1 MRHLPPTAV
10 LLLACL
16 SASAW
21 SQKLA
26 PGLWE
31 QSMTMKS
38 ASGQIEQQ
46 MSQMQREM
54 AKLPPDQRKMME
66 QMMGSRGV
74 GMGAGPGQ
82 PTTVRVCVTPEQAAR
97 DELPQHDGRC
107 KQTAME
113 RSGNKLRFRFA
124 CSGEPPTSGEGEYTF
139 ESSKA
144 HSGNVVI
151 NTAVQGRPERMEM
164 QTRGRWLA
172 ADCGAI
178 KPLK

>member
-1 MRHLPPTAV
+1 MKYLPLAAT

-16 SASAW
+16 STPAW
-21 SQKLA
+21 SQKLT

-31 QSMTMKS
+31 QSVTMKS
-38 ASGQIEQQ
+38 QSGRMEQG
-46 MSQMQREM
+46 MAQMQQQM

-66 QMMGSRGV
+66 QMMAGKGV
-74 GMGAGPGQ
+74 GMAVGQ
-82 PTTVRVCVTPEQAAR
+82 PNTVRICITPEQAAR
-97 DELPQHDGRC
+97 DEMPQHDGRC

-113 RSGNKLRFRFA
+113 RSGNKVRFKFS
-124 CSGEPPTSGEGEYTF
+124 CTGDPPTSGEGEYTF

-151 NTAVQGRPERMEM
+151 NTAVQGQPERMEM
-164 QTRGRWLA
+164 QTRGRWIA